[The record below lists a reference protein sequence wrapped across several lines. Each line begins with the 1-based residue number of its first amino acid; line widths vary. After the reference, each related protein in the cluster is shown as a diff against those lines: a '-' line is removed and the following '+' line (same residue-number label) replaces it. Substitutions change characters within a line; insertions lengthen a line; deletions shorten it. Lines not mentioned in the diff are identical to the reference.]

1 MSETPPSD
9 LSSVLQTQAR
19 LSKKRSEEEPGRPND
34 EAPDGVAE
42 TGAEGRL
49 NAKMPAS
56 AATTVPFAG
65 EMERRGE
72 EKVRVHGGGQV
83 GDQAL
88 KCTV

>member
-1 MSETPPSD
+1 M
-9 LSSVLQTQAR
+9 LQTQAR
-19 LSKKRSEEEPGRPND
+19 LSKKRSEEEPVRPNG
-34 EAPDGVAE
+34 EAPDGEAE
-42 TGAEGRL
+42 NGAEGGL

-56 AATTVPFAG
+56 AATTAPFAG

-72 EKVRVHGGGQV
+72 EKVRMYGRGQV